1 MLYSFSLVLI
11 IIVVLIVGFYT
22 LKRKTK
28 VGHTIFKST
37 GVRHEF
43 PYVDLENQR
52 VTCIVTY
59 KGKTYMTVVVDMKT
73 DAVKIH
79 GNVDSLGGKAMEQ
92 DSYIE
97 MFKQQSRYFIENKIS
112 NPEEYYQNLK

>member
-1 MLYSFSLVLI
+1 MLYSLVLF
-11 IIVVLIVGFYT
+11 IIVVLIIGFYI
-22 LKRKTK
+22 LKRNTK

-43 PYVDLENQR
+43 PHVDLEKQR

-59 KGKTYMTVVVDMKT
+59 KSKTYMTVVVDMKT
-73 DAVKIH
+73 GEVEIH
-79 GNVDSLGGKAMEQ
+79 GNVDSLGRKAMDLE
-92 DSYIE
+92 SYID
-97 MFKQQSRYFIENKIS
+97 MFKQQARFFVENEIS